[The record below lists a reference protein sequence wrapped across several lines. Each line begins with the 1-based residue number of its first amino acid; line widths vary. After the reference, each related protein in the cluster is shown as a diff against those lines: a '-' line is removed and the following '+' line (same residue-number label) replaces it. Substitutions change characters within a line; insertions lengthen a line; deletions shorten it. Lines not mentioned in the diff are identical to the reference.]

1 MLSVGCHVG
10 RIGGLESSE
19 DHASLLAESAEAKAG
34 LADRLAPP
42 PCLPRQFDFT
52 FVEVYRVKKFQ
63 FTSKHVDDEDSNL
76 KENGKQGFGQICTDN
91 PTCSCSSSRSS
102 WNCDGEI
109 LHSPAIEVR

>member
-1 MLSVGCHVG
+1 M
-10 RIGGLESSE
+10 
-19 DHASLLAESAEAKAG
+19 AWSLRKSCVPAKAG
-34 LADRLAPP
+34 VTDRLAPP

-76 KENGKQGFGQICTDN
+76 KENGKQGFGQICTDS